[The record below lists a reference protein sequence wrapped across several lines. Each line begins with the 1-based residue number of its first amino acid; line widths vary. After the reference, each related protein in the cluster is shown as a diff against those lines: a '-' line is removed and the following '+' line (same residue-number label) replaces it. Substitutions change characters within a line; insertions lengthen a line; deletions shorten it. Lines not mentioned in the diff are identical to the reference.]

1 MPRAESALRLLALTA
16 LSMAPGLANALCEPL
31 AASAQRQTLV
41 ADIALDSTHTL
52 LALDGSR
59 IPSWQTAVTVE
70 TGARAR
76 PVVWAERVDWSVYA
90 AAPDA
95 RIGVTMLRFETGA
108 NGRRHLCGIA
118 RYSASAVDAAREAG
132 KAALP
137 APDAETRYYY
147 GDGDRLTGYEE
158 RSRAADG
165 RPNPPVRYCLRYDE
179 HGWLAELGANDC
191 AAPSQPIT
199 RYVHDA
205 EGQLQRV
212 ITYQDASGEASQVD
226 TYDGQ
231 GRRTQ
236 RHARQKTGWT
246 DGVQTLGLPY
256 REVPSEYAVLV
267 LPGPAW
273 QPPALDSYHYD
284 WAIVRPRSDNGDH
297 DVYAAKRDPAQV
309 LAKGNS
315 GNSGNGSQFALTA
328 EQKQRIWDAAGQ
340 TPGGVQ
346 WLWAPG
352 QIFTLLQALPRAA
365 WAACTDPA
373 NRTADAC
380 GTP

>member
-1 MPRAESALRLLALTA
+1 MPRVESALRLLALTG

-41 ADIALDSTHTL
+41 ADISLDGTNTL
-52 LALDGSR
+52 LARDGSR
-59 IPSWQTAVTVE
+59 IPSWQPAVAVQ
-70 TGARAR
+70 TGARAT

-95 RIGVTMLRFETGA
+95 RIGVAMLRFETGA
-108 NGRRHLCGIA
+108 DGRQHLCGIA
-118 RYSASAVDAAREAG
+118 RYSANTVEAARTSG
-132 KAALP
+132 KADLP
-137 APDAETRYYY
+137 PPDSETRYYY
-147 GDGDRLTGYEE
+147 GDGDKLTGVQE

-165 RPNPPVRYCLRYDE
+165 RPNPATRYCLRYDGN
-179 HGWLAELGANDC
+179 GWLAELGADAC
-191 AAPSQPIT
+191 TAPSRPMT

-205 EGQLQRV
+205 AGRLLRV
-212 ITYQDASGEASQVD
+212 IAYQNDAGEASQVEA
-226 TYDGQ
+226 YDGQ

-236 RHARQKTGWT
+236 RYARQRMGWSE
-246 DGVQTLGLPY
+246 GVRALGLPY
-256 REVPSEYAVLV
+256 RETPSEYAVLV

-273 QPPALDSYHYD
+273 KPPALDSYHYD
-284 WAIVRPRSDNGDH
+284 WAIVQPKAGNGGRDI
-297 DVYAAKRDPAQV
+297 YAAKRDPAQV

-315 GNSGNGSQFALTA
+315 GNGGQFALTA
-328 EQKQRIWDAAGQ
+328 AQKQRIWEAAGK

-352 QIFTLLQALPRAA
+352 QTYTLLQAMPRSA
-365 WAACTDPA
+365 WDACTDPE
-373 NRTADAC
+373 NRRADAC

>member
-1 MPRAESALRLLALTA
+1 MPRVESALRLLALTG

-41 ADIALDSTHTL
+41 ADISLDGTNTL

-59 IPSWQTAVTVE
+59 IPSWQPAVAVE
-70 TGARAR
+70 TGARAT

-95 RIGVTMLRFETGA
+95 RIGEAMLRFETGA
-108 NGRRHLCGIA
+108 DGRRHLCGIA
-118 RYSASAVDAAREAG
+118 RYSANSVEAAREAG
-132 KAALP
+132 KADLP
-137 APDAETRYYY
+137 RPDSETRYYY
-147 GDGDRLTGYEE
+147 GDGDKLTGVEE

-165 RPNPPVRYCLRYDE
+165 RPNPATRYCLRYDGN
-179 HGWLAELGANDC
+179 GWLAELGADAC
-191 AAPSQPIT
+191 ASPSRPMT

-205 EGQLQRV
+205 AGRLLRV
-212 ITYQDASGEASQVD
+212 IAYQGHSGEASQVEA
-226 TYDGQ
+226 YDGQ

-236 RHARQKTGWT
+236 RYLRPHIGWAE
-246 DGVQTLGLPY
+246 DGPALGLPY
-256 REVPSEYAVLV
+256 RETPSEYAVLV

-273 QPPALDSYHYD
+273 KPPALDSYHYD
-284 WAIVRPRSDNGDH
+284 WAIVQPKPDGSGDGGR
-297 DVYAAKRDPAQV
+297 DIYAAKRDPAQV

-315 GNSGNGSQFALTA
+315 GNGGQFALTA
-328 EQKQRIWDAAGQ
+328 AQKQRIWDAAGK
-340 TPGGVQ
+340 TPAGVQ

-352 QIFTLLQALPRAA
+352 QTYTLLQAMPRAA
-365 WAACTDPA
+365 WAACTDPE
-373 NRTADAC
+373 NRQAGAC